1 MRPLASK
8 KDPKEPLWRPKGA
21 QRSHCGGFGRLKWC
35 PKAHFDGFG
44 VPRCPQ
50 KLNLYD
56 TDAPNWPQG
65 PHFEG
70 FGPQFADFNVFFDC
84 VCVIF
89 CIFSFR
95 FSFCPAML
103 SLQPPS
109 TSIISKNWQKQASP
123 AENPAELA
131 STPEASII
139 SKSWQK
145 QASPTENPGRTSIK
159 TRSQHH

>member
-1 MRPLASK
+1 MLRPLASK

-21 QRSHCGGFGRLKWC
+21 QRSHCEGFGRLKWC

-70 FGPQFADFNVFFDC
+70 FGPQFVDFNVFFDC

-89 CIFSFR
+89 CIYSFR

-109 TSIISKNWQKQASP
+109 TSIISKNLQKQASP
-123 AENPAELA
+123 AEHPR
-131 STPEASII
+131 
-139 SKSWQK
+139 
-145 QASPTENPGRTSIK
+145 RTSIN
-159 TRSQHH
+159 TGNRHH